1 MTDTHAPVLRADTG
15 GGVIVLTLNRPKA
28 RNALSTALMAA
39 LAGFLAEAE
48 ADAAVKAVVLT
59 GGDRLF
65 AAGADI
71 GELAA
76 HDPDSIKTDPR
87 RAHWLA
93 VWAFKKPLV
102 GAVNGWCLGG
112 GCELAMSCDILIAGA
127 GARFGQPE
135 INLGLIP
142 GSGGTQRLIRA
153 VGKSR
158 AAQMVLAG
166 DVMGAKEARTRGLV
180 SEVVPPELAVER
192 AVEVARAVAAKPP
205 LAAQAAKA
213 ALNAAFEG
221 PLTEGLAVERAR
233 FVDLFATEDKKEG
246 LSAFLE
252 KRKPRFKGR

>member
-1 MTDTHAPVLRADTG
+1 MNDDAPVLRADLG
-15 GGVIVLTLNRPKA
+15 DGVVLLTLNRPGA
-28 RNALSTALMAA
+28 RNALSTPLLAA
-39 LAGFLAEAE
+39 LAAYLAQ
-48 ADAAVKAVVLT
+48 ADADPATRAVVLT
-59 GGDRLF
+59 GGPKLF

-71 GELAA
+71 TELAA

-93 VWAFKKPLV
+93 VWAFEKPLI

-127 GARFGQPE
+127 DARFGQPE

-153 VGKSR
+153 IGKSR

-166 DVMGAKEARTRGLV
+166 DFIGAKEAHERGLV
-180 SEVVPPELAVER
+180 SEIAPPELTEER
-192 AVEVARAVAAKPP
+192 AVAVARAIAAKPP
-205 LAAQAAKA
+205 LAAKAAKA

-221 PLTEGLAVERAR
+221 PLTQGLAFERAR
-233 FVDLFATEDKKEG
+233 FVDLFATEDKAEG
-246 LSAFLE
+246 LAAFLE